1 MIVDVFNTH
10 GITFEES
17 DEVYNVFTKKVLA
30 TNVAETFLS
39 MREAGNVKYCEF
51 VSENL
56 LGNKSMWDTM
66 KKEKLPTFAKNC
78 AQTKLTID
86 KELVNIKKEHK
97 LMS

>member
-1 MIVDVFNTH
+1 
-10 GITFEES
+10 
-17 DEVYNVFTKKVLA
+17 
-30 TNVAETFLS
+30 

-56 LGNKSMWDTM
+56 LGSKSMWDTM
-66 KKEKLPTFAKNC
+66 KKAKLPTFAKNC
-78 AQTKLTID
+78 VQTKLTID